1 MHERA
6 LEHVKEGESFSH
18 KSHIVK
24 HWINTHPEIP
34 SPPEMIFSIT
44 GRYRDCLSRQVGEA
58 LRIHYSQ
65 DNILNSK
72 SEYRSNTI
80 TRLAIEEDAWER
92 RERSRLEEE
101 EDRLAKETVEQF
113 KRDKTTGQDTPT
125 SQTLEYET
133 DEEEFASEED
143 CHQLMKYEPEPE
155 LAEDRIP
162 ISTRPSNAQQVTLG
176 QSKRSPG
183 VPLMNMSGVSQVQH
197 EHPWLK
203 VVREGEDESGVMVP
217 EYETDEDEFDRGEGH
232 SILPGGSRQDT
243 TLAVPATPPAIVRR
257 VGKMKR
263 SDGQRQCQSNSG
275 YPNSSL
281 GYFSLWWGRMERE
294 AVKDV
299 VGKQEKLK
307 ESERYR
313 QERRLRSMLDFGQK
327 TDETGSSSNITI
339 TETEETENIA
349 SYGRLHSDQSL
360 PNCLDDLRT
369 DPTIFEGKG
378 GEQTHIHSSM
388 EPLASVGGYGVTVGE
403 TKVIV

>member
-1 MHERA
+1 M
-6 LEHVKEGESFSH
+6 GES
-18 KSHIVK
+18 
-24 HWINTHPEIP
+24 
-34 SPPEMIFSIT
+34 
-44 GRYRDCLSRQVGEA
+44 

-183 VPLMNMSGVSQVQH
+183 VPLMNMSGVSQVNF
-197 EHPWLK
+197 
-203 VVREGEDESGVMVP
+203 V
-217 EYETDEDEFDRGEGH
+217 
-232 SILPGGSRQDT
+232 
-243 TLAVPATPPAIVRR
+243 
-257 VGKMKR
+257 
-263 SDGQRQCQSNSG
+263 
-275 YPNSSL
+275 
-281 GYFSLWWGRMERE
+281 
-294 AVKDV
+294 
-299 VGKQEKLK
+299 
-307 ESERYR
+307 
-313 QERRLRSMLDFGQK
+313 
-327 TDETGSSSNITI
+327 
-339 TETEETENIA
+339 
-349 SYGRLHSDQSL
+349 
-360 PNCLDDLRT
+360 
-369 DPTIFEGKG
+369 
-378 GEQTHIHSSM
+378 
-388 EPLASVGGYGVTVGE
+388 
-403 TKVIV
+403 